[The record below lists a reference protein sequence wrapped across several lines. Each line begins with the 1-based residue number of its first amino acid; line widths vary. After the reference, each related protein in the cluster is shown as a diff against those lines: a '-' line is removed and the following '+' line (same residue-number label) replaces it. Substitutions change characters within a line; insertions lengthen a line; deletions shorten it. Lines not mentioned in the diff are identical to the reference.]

1 MKHNTAI
8 QRNHFR
14 KQWQLRV
21 KTWFN
26 QPAKKLKRRQAREK
40 KAAAVFPRPVG
51 LLRPVVQAPTKRYNT
66 KARFGRGFSVEEL
79 KVNVVF
85 GFCVIFFVFVLY
97 NK

>member
-26 QPAKKLKRRQAREK
+26 QPAKKAARRVARAK
-40 KAAAVFPRPVG
+40 KAAAVFPRPAG
-51 LLRPVVQAPTKRYNT
+51 ALRPVVQAPTLRYNT
-66 KARFGRGFSVEEL
+66 KARFGRGFSTDEL
-79 KVNVVF
+79 KVRWRAARRIAA
-85 GFCVIFFVFVLY
+85 C
-97 NK
+97 